1 MKTLYVGNLPED
13 SNANDLRRLFASQ
26 GAVHGITLIVD
37 RNTGAQRGFGFID
50 MDDLAA
56 INAISALNRQRYGD
70 RLLTVSEATA
80 NSWQPPRRQ
89 RYKTK

>member
-26 GAVHGITLIVD
+26 GPVHGVTLIID
-37 RNTGAQRGFGFID
+37 RTGKQRGFGFVD

-56 INAISALNRQRYGD
+56 ISAISTLNRQRFGD
-70 RLLTVSEATA
+70 RLLTVSEASART
-80 NSWQPPRRQ
+80 WQPPRRQ
-89 RYKTK
+89 RYKTE

>member
-26 GAVHGITLIVD
+26 GPVHGVTLIID
-37 RNTGAQRGFGFID
+37 RNTGKQRGFGFVD

-56 INAISALNRQRYGD
+56 INAISTLNRQRFGD
-70 RLLTVSEATA
+70 RLLTVSEASTR
-80 NSWQPPRRQ
+80 SWQPPRRL
-89 RYKTK
+89 RYKTE